1 MRHITVT
8 TGTTMKMT
16 IPMKTMN
23 PRTPGLMS
31 KGYAGLLLP
40 DTRPSTLI

>member
-1 MRHITVT
+1 MRHITVA
-8 TGTTMKMT
+8 TGPAKKMS

-31 KGYAGLLLP
+31 KAYAGLLP
-40 DTRPSTLI
+40 